1 MASLVCIAIQL
12 YLLIVLVRII
22 MSWFLPTP
30 GTTYA
35 QIFEVFDRLT
45 EPHGQYRR
53 RADTCDRIEGALGT
67 LNVTAQCVVSQLQFG
82 LALRVG

>member
-45 EPHGQYRR
+45 EPVLAPI
-53 RADTCDRIEGALGT
+53 RAVLPPVRMGVASLDLSPIVVFLLGT
-67 LNVTAQCVVSQLQFG
+67 LL
-82 LALRVG
+82 LRAIC

>member
-1 MASLVCIAIQL
+1 MATLVCIAIQL

-22 MSWFLPTP
+22 MSWFPPTP

-45 EPHGQYRR
+45 EPVLAPI
-53 RADTCDRIEGALGT
+53 RAVLPPVRIGMAGLDLSPIVVFLLGT
-67 LNVTAQCVVSQLQFG
+67 LL
-82 LALRVG
+82 LRAIC